1 MHMRPF
7 MTGRVMGQGA
17 VAAALLIAAMAPAA
31 AQSKLEARYS
41 AKLAGITVGTGVW
54 VIDIA
59 DDQYSAAVTGRA
71 TGLLRVFASGEGS
84 GAVRGRVLKGA
95 LIPASY
101 AATISSEKK
110 TDEVRIA
117 IVNGNVKEFSIE
129 PVPPENPGRVPISDA
144 DKKGIIDPM
153 TGSLVRVAGTED
165 LLGPAGCNNANAMA
179 VFDGRMRY
187 DLNLQF
193 KRTEQVKAEKGYQ
206 GTAVVCSIKFTPV
219 AGHVPGRAAI
229 KYLAAQRDM
238 EVWLAP
244 IAGTRVLAPFKVTV
258 PTPLGAAV
266 LEATQFVS
274 TATPKTT
281 PASARTQ

>member
-1 MHMRPF
+1 MMLVRRF
-7 MTGRVMGQGA
+7 MTGRVVRRGA
-17 VAAALLIAAMAPAA
+17 VAAVLVMAAAVPAS

-54 VIDIA
+54 VVDIA

-84 GAVRGRVLKGA
+84 GAVRGKVLNGA

-101 AATISSEKK
+101 AATIASERK
-110 TDEVRIA
+110 TDEVRIS
-117 IVNGNVKEFSIE
+117 IVNGAVKDFSIE
-129 PVPPENPGRVPISDA
+129 PPPPENPGRVPISDA
-144 DKKGIIDPM
+144 DKRGIVDPM
-153 TGSLVRVAGTED
+153 TGSLVRVAGTDD
-165 LLGPAGCNNANAMA
+165 LFGPASCNSAMP

-187 DLNLQF
+187 DLHLQF

-229 KYLAAQRDM
+229 KYLASQRDM
-238 EVWLAP
+238 EVWLVP
-244 IAGTRVLAPFKVTV
+244 IAATRVLAPFKVTV

-266 LEATQFVS
+266 LEATQFVTS
-274 TATPKTT
+274 ATPKAT

>member
-1 MHMRPF
+1 MLVRQLMAGGVAR
-7 MTGRVMGQGA
+7 QGA
-17 VAAALLIAAMAPAA
+17 VAAALWMAAAIPAS

-54 VIDIA
+54 VVDIA
-59 DDQYSAAVTGRA
+59 EDQYSAAVTGRA

-84 GAVRGRVLKGA
+84 GAVRGKVLKGA

-101 AATISSEKK
+101 AATISSDRKS
-110 TDEVRIA
+110 DEVRISIA
-117 IVNGNVKEFSIE
+117 NGAVKEFSIE
-129 PVPPENPGRVPISDA
+129 PAPPENPNRVPITDA
-144 DKKGIIDPM
+144 DKRGVIDPM
-153 TGSLVRVAGTED
+153 TGSLVRVAGTDD
-165 LLGPAGCNNANAMA
+165 LLGPPGCNSAMP

-187 DLNLQF
+187 DLHLQF

-238 EVWLAP
+238 EVWLVP
-244 IAGTRVLAPFKVTV
+244 IAGTRVLAPYKVTV
-258 PTPLGAAV
+258 PTPLGGAV
-266 LEATQFVS
+266 LEATQFV
-274 TATPKTT
+274 TT
-281 PASARTQ
+281 NGTKPVPASARTQ